1 MNHNFDMSTPIN
13 SLPNKT
19 NVNNLIKNVEN
30 NIETLNNS
38 GVSNS
43 LPKIIGNVKEPPQY
57 NPIVPL
63 DSPKVSEK
71 IYKVEESKPK
81 KSNKNKK
88 KEKEISLSK
97 YIMANCKEYLIMVLL
112 FSLLAHKKINRLYLT
127 FIPYL
132 TRFESPIP
140 SLLIRGVTFVF
151 IVILIKKFV

>member
-13 SLPNKT
+13 SLPSKT
-19 NVNNLIKNVEN
+19 NVNNLVKNVEN

-38 GVSNS
+38 NVSNT

-71 IYKVEESKPK
+71 IYKVQESKPK
-81 KSNKNKK
+81 KSNKK
-88 KEKEISLSK
+88 KEKKISLSK

-112 FSLLAHKKINRLYLT
+112 FSLLAHGKINKLYLT